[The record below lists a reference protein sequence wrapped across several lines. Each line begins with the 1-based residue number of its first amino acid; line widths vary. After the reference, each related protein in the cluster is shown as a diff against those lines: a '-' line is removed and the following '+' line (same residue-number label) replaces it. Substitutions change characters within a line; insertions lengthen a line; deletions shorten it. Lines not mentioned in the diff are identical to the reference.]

1 MPFKSEPTD
10 YKPAHFAPGNDTPK
24 PRRKHN
30 VPLIIAIVIVALAAV
45 AYAAGTIVF
54 SNIYYPGTVI
64 AGTDVSLCTAS
75 GAAERLRA
83 ASPAYSFELTG
94 EDFAWSYAP
103 ETIDDLIDVEAVTQ
117 GELAKN
123 EVFIWPVRLISA
135 LLSPESEQDA
145 IDTATAPDFS
155 RFSSSFDEA
164 AFEEELGAAV
174 DTHNEDRSG
183 TFTPTGAYDPEA
195 GAFTPEHARACKKFD
210 RDEVIAFAKAHLAAL
225 SPTAS
230 LDELGEEAYLPLEGD
245 VSDEQI
251 ESACDAMNELA
262 GTDLSLKMGGAEVA
276 RVDGALI
283 AQWIVLDENCA
294 PSIDEEAVAAW
305 VEKLADSLDTVGTER
320 TYTRPD
326 GKEITV
332 SGGTFGWK
340 VDREALA
347 ELVSSA
353 LADKQTGEADVPCSQ
368 TGDVFTA
375 PGERDWGA
383 YVDIDISEQYARY
396 YDADGNILW
405 ESGVITGNP
414 NLGQDTPT
422 GVYYLNNSLR
432 NITLV
437 GRTDPETGEPEYE
450 TPVSFWMAFVGSA
463 VGLHDAT
470 WQASSSF
477 GDPNA
482 YYYCGSHG
490 CVNLPY
496 NKAEELFGML
506 EVGTC
511 VITHQ

>member
-1 MPFKSEPTD
+1 MPFKSKPTA
-10 YKPAHFAPGNDTPK
+10 YEPAHFAPSCDALK
-24 PRRKHN
+24 PQRKHN
-30 VPLIIAIVIVALAAV
+30 IPLIIAIVITALIAI
-45 AYAAGTIVF
+45 AYAAGAVVF

-64 AGTDVSLCTAS
+64 AGTDVSFCTAS
-75 GAAERLRA
+75 SAAERLRA
-83 ASPAYSFELTG
+83 ASPAYTLELTG
-94 EDFAWSYAP
+94 EDFTWSYAP

-117 GELAKN
+117 DELAKN
-123 EVFIWPVRLISA
+123 EVFIWPARLISA
-135 LLSPESEQDA
+135 FLSPETEHNA
-145 IDTATAPDFS
+145 IDTAATPDFS
-155 RFSSSFDEA
+155 HFSSSFDEA
-164 AFEEELGAAV
+164 AFEEELGAAI
-174 DTHNEDRSG
+174 DAHNEGRSG
-183 TFTPTGAYDPEA
+183 TFTPTGAYDPE
-195 GAFTPEHARACKKFD
+195 GGTFTPEHARACKKLD
-210 RDEVIAFAKAHLAAL
+210 RDMVIALAKAHLAAL

-230 LDELGEEAYLPLEGD
+230 LDELGDEAYLPLEGG
-245 VSDEQI
+245 VSDDQI
-251 ESACDAMNELA
+251 ESACDAMNELL
-262 GTDLSLKMGGAEVA
+262 GVNVTLKMGGTEVA
-276 RVDGALI
+276 RLDGAAI
-283 AQWIVLDENCA
+283 AQWIVLDENLT
-294 PSIDEEAVAAW
+294 PSIDEDAVAAW

-326 GKEITV
+326 GKEVTV
-332 SGGTFGWK
+332 SGGTFGWE

-375 PGERDWGA
+375 AGERDWGA

-422 GVYYLNNSLR
+422 GVYYLNNALR

-437 GRTDPETGEPEYE
+437 GKKDPETGEPEYE
-450 TPVSFWMAFVGSA
+450 TPVSYWMAFVGSA

-477 GDPNA
+477 GNPNA